1 MKTNKL
7 PKSAWSDSQA
17 AGSQSKQ
24 TSQPSQ
30 PHLTKNYLKKGQMNK
45 SRLKIDKPSEAG
57 NASNDASYHYDH
69 YNSANDEHSN
79 HLVTDTSAY
88 DSYFG
93 YKSVKKSLPEATESA
108 MIKNSSHKASSMSSI
123 ETSDMKSKTS
133 TSNVARHDKNNNK
146 SDESSQDSQNPRIN
160 HGYKKAHSYQKVT
173 KTTDINID
181 ENLKVDTQSSKLHSV
196 GDDMVE
202 GQADAIATKD
212 SLTKKNK
219 TKTSDSKTKN
229 HLSADTADAAVT
241 EIPERIFMN
250 GLIKHTG
257 IALAIIIPLAAF
269 SAYAATP
276 TVTTAA
282 KANVTANATTDKT
295 STKTLSIKPSA
306 IIHKS
311 ASVPTT
317 VDSVDLKKYA
327 GTWYEIGR
335 LPMYF
340 QRNCASDVTAN
351 YVEKTDGS
359 GIKVINQCKAQDGS
373 DIVAEGLA
381 KPVDATGSKLKV
393 TFLPSWIRWLPVGRA
408 DYWVLARDAD
418 YKTAL
423 VGTPDKD
430 YLWLLARSPNVS
442 QETYAKYRQIAQ
454 QQGYDLKEFKLT
466 PQTNQTVKLV
476 P

>member
-7 PKSAWSDSQA
+7 PKSAWPDSQA
-17 AGSQSKQ
+17 AGSQSQQ
-24 TSQPSQ
+24 TKSSQ
-30 PHLTKNYLKKGQMNK
+30 HYLDKNYLKKGYRKTDNTSQ
-45 SRLKIDKPSEAG
+45 SSD
-57 NASNDASYHYDH
+57 ASNDASYHND
-69 YNSANDEHSN
+69 SANDMSVDDVALKAPATDNKFVYKKSGQNAPKAAKSVLIDSSN
-79 HLVTDTSAY
+79 HDQNNHNTS
-88 DSYFG
+88 F
-93 YKSVKKSLPEATESA
+93 KST
-108 MIKNSSHKASSMSSI
+108 
-123 ETSDMKSKTS
+123 
-133 TSNVARHDKNNNK
+133 
-146 SDESSQDSQNPRIN
+146 QDLQSRSFQDGG
-160 HGYKKAHSYQKVT
+160 GYKKAPAYKKVQKT
-173 KTTDINID
+173 TDINTTDINID
-181 ENLKVDTQSSKLHSV
+181 
-196 GDDMVE
+196 
-202 GQADAIATKD
+202 
-212 SLTKKNK
+212 
-219 TKTSDSKTKN
+219 
-229 HLSADTADAAVT
+229 AAVDISAKSLNGNT
-241 EIPERIFMN
+241 KSNKSITAETVDADDGNEDMGLPTIPERIFMN

-276 TVTTAA
+276 PVNSAA

-295 STKTLSIKPSA
+295 STETLSIKPNA

-340 QRNCASDVTAN
+340 QRNCASDVTAT
-351 YVEKTDGS
+351 YIEKTDGS

-373 DIVAEGLA
+373 AITAEGLA
-381 KPVDATGSKLKV
+381 KPADSTGSKLKV

-423 VGTPDKD
+423 VGTPDKE

-454 QQGYDLKEFKLT
+454 KQGYDLKEFKLT

>member
-7 PKSAWSDSQA
+7 PKSAWPDSQA
-17 AGSQSKQ
+17 AGSQSQRTKL
-24 TSQPSQ
+24 SQ
-30 PHLTKNYLKKGQMNK
+30 HYLDKNYLKKGYRKTDNTSQ
-45 SRLKIDKPSEAG
+45 SSD
-57 NASNDASYHYDH
+57 ASNDASYHND
-69 YNSANDEHSN
+69 SANDV
-79 HLVTDTSAY
+79 LVDAVALKALATDNE
-88 DSYFG
+88 FG
-93 YKSVKKSLPEATESA
+93 YKKIGQNAPKAVTSALIQKSNHRQDNDNTSA
-108 MIKNSSHKASSMSSI
+108 KSTQDAQSNHAKNNSSQSSSLRNGG
-123 ETSDMKSKTS
+123 E
-133 TSNVARHDKNNNK
+133 
-146 SDESSQDSQNPRIN
+146 
-160 HGYKKAHSYQKVT
+160 YKKAQAYKKVQ
-173 KTTDINID
+173 KTTDIN
-181 ENLKVDTQSSKLHSV
+181 
-196 GDDMVE
+196 M
-202 GQADAIATKD
+202 
-212 SLTKKNK
+212 
-219 TKTSDSKTKN
+219 
-229 HLSADTADAAVT
+229 DAAVGSPT
-241 EIPERIFMN
+241 KILMRNPKSNNPITSEEIGLETSKANHKAVDTDDVNEEMGLTTIPERIFMN

-276 TVTTAA
+276 PVNTAA
-282 KANVTANATTDKT
+282 KATVTANATTDKS
-295 STKTLSIKPSA
+295 STQTLSIKPNA

-340 QRNCASDVTAN
+340 QRNCASDVTAT
-351 YVEKTDGS
+351 YIEKTDGS

-373 DIVAEGLA
+373 VISAEGLA
-381 KPVDATGSKLKV
+381 KPADATGSKLKV
-393 TFLPSWIRWLPVGRA
+393 TFLPTWIRWVPVGRA

-454 QQGYDLKEFKLT
+454 KQGYDLKEFKLT

>member
-17 AGSQSKQ
+17 AGSQSQQ
-24 TSQPSQ
+24 TGQSSQ
-30 PHLTKNYLKKGQMNK
+30 HYLGKNCLEKSYLKKGYINK
-45 SRLKIDKPSEAG
+45 DYLVKRHLKADSALQTG
-57 NASNDASYHYDH
+57 HASNDASYHYDH
-69 YNSANDEHSN
+69 FDSANDYNSANEEYSK
-79 HLVTDTSAY
+79 HLATDTSAH

-93 YKSVKKSLPEATESA
+93 YKRVEKSLAEATESA
-108 MIKNSSHKASSMSSI
+108 MIKKSNRKASSSSLKA
-123 ETSDMKSKTS
+123 SDMKSYPS
-133 TSNVARHDKNNNK
+133 TNEVSSNNNNK
-146 SDESSQDSQNPRIN
+146 SSQPA
-160 HGYKKAHSYQKVT
+160 HGYKKAHSYQKVK
-173 KTTDINID
+173 KTTAIHID
-181 ENLKVDTQSSKLHSV
+181 ENVDTDTNTKSLMLQSIK
-196 GDDMVE
+196 GDMAT
-202 GQADAIATKD
+202 GQADAIN
-212 SLTKKNK
+212 SLTKAHH
-219 TKTSDSKTKN
+219 SKTNN
-229 HLSADTADAAVT
+229 HLSSETADAAIT

-276 TVTTAA
+276 PVNTAA

-295 STKTLSIKPSA
+295 STETLAIKPSA

-340 QRNCASDVTAN
+340 QRNCASDVTAT

-373 DIVAEGLA
+373 GITAEGLA
-381 KPVDATGSKLKV
+381 KPADSTGSKLKV
-393 TFLPSWIRWLPVGRA
+393 TFLPSWIRWLPVGLA
-408 DYWVLARDAD
+408 DYWILAHDAD

-466 PQTNQTVKLV
+466 TQTNQTVKLV

>member
-1 MKTNKL
+1 
-7 PKSAWSDSQA
+7 
-17 AGSQSKQ
+17 
-24 TSQPSQ
+24 
-30 PHLTKNYLKKGQMNK
+30 
-45 SRLKIDKPSEAG
+45 
-57 NASNDASYHYDH
+57 
-69 YNSANDEHSN
+69 
-79 HLVTDTSAY
+79 
-88 DSYFG
+88 
-93 YKSVKKSLPEATESA
+93 
-108 MIKNSSHKASSMSSI
+108 
-123 ETSDMKSKTS
+123 
-133 TSNVARHDKNNNK
+133 
-146 SDESSQDSQNPRIN
+146 
-160 HGYKKAHSYQKVT
+160 
-173 KTTDINID
+173 
-181 ENLKVDTQSSKLHSV
+181 
-196 GDDMVE
+196 
-202 GQADAIATKD
+202 
-212 SLTKKNK
+212 
-219 TKTSDSKTKN
+219 
-229 HLSADTADAAVT
+229 
-241 EIPERIFMN
+241 MN

-276 TVTTAA
+276 PATTAA

-340 QRNCASDVTAN
+340 QRNCTSDVTAN

-381 KPVDATGSKLKV
+381 KPADATGSKLKV
-393 TFLPSWIRWLPVGRA
+393 TFLPSWVRWLPVGRA

>member
-7 PKSAWSDSQA
+7 PKSAWPDSQA
-17 AGSQSKQ
+17 AGSQSQQ
-24 TSQPSQ
+24 TKLSQ
-30 PHLTKNYLKKGQMNK
+30 HYLDKNYLKKGYRNTDNNSQ
-45 SRLKIDKPSEAG
+45 SSD
-57 NASNDASYHYDH
+57 ASNDASYHND
-69 YNSANDEHSN
+69 SANDVSVDDVA
-79 HLVTDTSAY
+79 LKASATDNE
-88 DSYFG
+88 FG
-93 YKSVKKSLPEATESA
+93 YKKIGQNALIAATPALIQKSNHRQYNDNTSA
-108 MIKNSSHKASSMSSI
+108 KSTQDLQSNSFQDRGGYEKAH
-123 ETSDMKSKTS
+123 
-133 TSNVARHDKNNNK
+133 A
-146 SDESSQDSQNPRIN
+146 
-160 HGYKKAHSYQKVT
+160 YKKVQ

-181 ENLKVDTQSSKLHSV
+181 AAVDSSAKSLIESNNFNKSITAETVDTDNV
-196 GDDMVE
+196 NEDM
-202 GQADAIATKD
+202 GLPT
-212 SLTKKNK
+212 
-219 TKTSDSKTKN
+219 
-229 HLSADTADAAVT
+229 
-241 EIPERIFMN
+241 IPERIFMN

-276 TVTTAA
+276 PVNTAA
-282 KANVTANATTDKT
+282 KATVTANVTTDKT
-295 STKTLSIKPSA
+295 STETLSIKPNA

-340 QRNCASDVTAN
+340 QRNCASDVTAT

-373 DIVAEGLA
+373 AISAEGLA
-381 KPVDATGSKLKV
+381 KPADATGSKLKV
-393 TFLPSWIRWLPVGRA
+393 TFLPSWIRWVPVGRA

-454 QQGYDLKEFKLT
+454 KQGYDLKEFKLT

>member
-7 PKSAWSDSQA
+7 PQSAWSDTKE

-24 TSQPSQ
+24 TTQSRHY
-30 PHLTKNYLKKGQMNK
+30 HLNEDSTRQTGH
-45 SRLKIDKPSEAG
+45 
-57 NASNDASYHYDH
+57 ASNDASYNHDNLNDRYSTHLAKKTSSKDH
-69 YNSANDEHSN
+69 
-79 HLVTDTSAY
+79 
-88 DSYFG
+88 YFG
-93 YKSVKKSLPEATESA
+93 YKSADKSPLRAKEST
-108 MIKNSSHKASSMSSI
+108 MTNS
-123 ETSDMKSKTS
+123 
-133 TSNVARHDKNNNK
+133 NNNK
-146 SDESSQDSQNPRIN
+146 DGDSKYSESSNFVSD
-160 HGYKKAHSYQKVT
+160 YC
-173 KTTDINID
+173 
-181 ENLKVDTQSSKLHSV
+181 
-196 GDDMVE
+196 
-202 GQADAIATKD
+202 TKD
-212 SLTKKNK
+212 SGHCTNDYKWSQELSEKEPLISDFLGDKINGSINSPVQKESGQNRHSTQN
-219 TKTSDSKTKN
+219 TDSSSTSTYSSYK
-229 HLSADTADAAVT
+229 

-276 TVTTAA
+276 PVNATADI
-282 KANVTANATTDKT
+282 TANATTDRT
-295 STKTLSIKPSA
+295 TTETLSIKPSA

-311 ASVPTT
+311 ASTPTT
-317 VDSVDLKKYA
+317 VDSVDLKKYT

-351 YVEKTDGS
+351 YTEKTDGS
-359 GIKVINQCKAQDGS
+359 GIIVTNKCVQKDGS
-373 DIVAEGLA
+373 GITSEGIA
-381 KPVDATGSKLKV
+381 KPVDESGSKLKV

-423 VGTPDKD
+423 VGTPDKK
-430 YLWLLARSPNVS
+430 YLWLLARSPNVT

-466 PQTNQTVKLV
+466 SQTNQTVSLV

>member
-7 PKSAWSDSQA
+7 PKSAWPDSQA
-17 AGSQSKQ
+17 AGSQSQQ
-24 TSQPSQ
+24 TKSSQ
-30 PHLTKNYLKKGQMNK
+30 HYLDKNYLKKGYRKTDNTSQ
-45 SRLKIDKPSEAG
+45 SSD
-57 NASNDASYHYDH
+57 ASNDASYHND
-69 YNSANDEHSN
+69 SANDMPVGDVTLKASATDNEFVYKKSGQNAPKAAKSVLIDSSN
-79 HLVTDTSAY
+79 HDQNNHNTS
-88 DSYFG
+88 F
-93 YKSVKKSLPEATESA
+93 KST
-108 MIKNSSHKASSMSSI
+108 
-123 ETSDMKSKTS
+123 
-133 TSNVARHDKNNNK
+133 
-146 SDESSQDSQNPRIN
+146 QDLQSRSFQDGG
-160 HGYKKAHSYQKVT
+160 GYKKAPAYKKVQKT
-173 KTTDINID
+173 TDINTTDINID
-181 ENLKVDTQSSKLHSV
+181 
-196 GDDMVE
+196 
-202 GQADAIATKD
+202 
-212 SLTKKNK
+212 
-219 TKTSDSKTKN
+219 
-229 HLSADTADAAVT
+229 AAVDISAKSLNGNT
-241 EIPERIFMN
+241 KSNKSITAETVDADDGNEDMGLPTIPERIFMN

-276 TVTTAA
+276 PVNTAA
-282 KANVTANATTDKT
+282 KAGVTANATTDKT
-295 STKTLSIKPSA
+295 STETLSIKPNA
-306 IIHKS
+306 IIHKA

-340 QRNCASDVTAN
+340 QRNCASDVTAT
-351 YVEKTDGS
+351 YIEKTDGS

-373 DIVAEGLA
+373 AITAEGLA
-381 KPVDATGSKLKV
+381 KPADASGSKLKV

-454 QQGYDLKEFKLT
+454 KQGYDLKEFKLT

>member
-17 AGSQSKQ
+17 AGSQSQQ
-24 TSQPSQ
+24 TGQSSQ
-30 PHLTKNYLKKGQMNK
+30 HYLGKNCLGKSYLKKGYINK
-45 SRLKIDKPSEAG
+45 DYLSKGHLKADSALQTG
-57 NASNDASYHYDH
+57 YASNDASYHYDH
-69 YNSANDEHSN
+69 FDSANEEYSK
-79 HLVTDTSAY
+79 HLATDTSAH

-93 YKSVKKSLPEATESA
+93 YKRVEKSLAEATESA
-108 MIKNSSHKASSMSSI
+108 MINKSNRKASSSSLKA
-123 ETSDMKSKTS
+123 SDMKSYPS
-133 TSNVARHDKNNNK
+133 TNEVSSNNNNK
-146 SDESSQDSQNPRIN
+146 SSQPA
-160 HGYKKAHSYQKVT
+160 HGYKKAHSYQKVK
-173 KTTDINID
+173 KTTAIHID
-181 ENLKVDTQSSKLHSV
+181 ENVDTDTDANTKSLMLQSIK
-196 GDDMVE
+196 GDMAT
-202 GQADAIATKD
+202 GQADAIN
-212 SLTKKNK
+212 SLTKKN
-219 TKTSDSKTKN
+219 DSKTNHSKTNN
-229 HLSADTADAAVT
+229 HLSSETADAAIT

-276 TVTTAA
+276 PVNTAA

-295 STKTLSIKPSA
+295 STETLAIKPSA

-340 QRNCASDVTAN
+340 QRNCASDVTAT

-373 DIVAEGLA
+373 GITAEGLA
-381 KPVDATGSKLKV
+381 KPADTTGSKLKV

-408 DYWVLARDAD
+408 DYWILAHDAD

-466 PQTNQTVKLV
+466 TQTNQTVKLV

>member
-17 AGSQSKQ
+17 AGSQSQQ
-24 TSQPSQ
+24 TGQSSQ
-30 PHLTKNYLKKGQMNK
+30 HYLGKNCLEKSYLKKDYLVK
-45 SRLKIDKPSEAG
+45 RHLKADSALQTG
-57 NASNDASYHYDH
+57 YASNDASYHYDH
-69 YNSANDEHSN
+69 FDSANDYDSANEEYSK
-79 HLVTDTSAY
+79 HLATDTSAH

-93 YKSVKKSLPEATESA
+93 YKRVEKSLAEATESA
-108 MIKNSSHKASSMSSI
+108 MIKKSNRKASSSSLKA
-123 ETSDMKSKTS
+123 SDMKSYPS
-133 TSNVARHDKNNNK
+133 TNEVSSNNNNK
-146 SDESSQDSQNPRIN
+146 SSQPA
-160 HGYKKAHSYQKVT
+160 HGYKKAHSYQKVK
-173 KTTDINID
+173 KTTAIHID
-181 ENLKVDTQSSKLHSV
+181 ENVDTDTDANTKSLMLQSIK
-196 GDDMVE
+196 GDMAT
-202 GQADAIATKD
+202 GQADAIN
-212 SLTKKNK
+212 SLTKANH
-219 TKTSDSKTKN
+219 SKTNN
-229 HLSADTADAAVT
+229 HLSSETADAAIT

-276 TVTTAA
+276 PVNTAA

-295 STKTLSIKPSA
+295 STETLAIKPSA

-340 QRNCASDVTAN
+340 QRNCASDVTAT

-373 DIVAEGLA
+373 GITAEGLA
-381 KPVDATGSKLKV
+381 KPADSTGSKLKV

-408 DYWVLARDAD
+408 DYWILAHDAD

-466 PQTNQTVKLV
+466 TQTNQTVKLV

>member
-7 PKSAWSDSQA
+7 PKSVWSDSEA
-17 AGSQSKQ
+17 AGSQS
-24 TSQPSQ
+24 
-30 PHLTKNYLKKGQMNK
+30 PHTDQLPKYKMNK
-45 SRLKIDKPSEAG
+45 DQATPAG
-57 NASNDASYHYDH
+57 NIDRASNDASYNNVGFSKEYLETLAQDM
-69 YNSANDEHSN
+69 SQQ
-79 HLVTDTSAY
+79 TSFF
-88 DSYFG
+88 D
-93 YKSVKKSLPEATESA
+93 YKCVKKTHVSVL
-108 MIKNSSHKASSMSSI
+108 NSNLIDNSTFNASTAEVDCI
-123 ETSDMKSKTS
+123 KTS
-133 TSNVARHDKNNNK
+133 IFKEFEQSIVETPHIMSPKNAASVA
-146 SDESSQDSQNPRIN
+146 
-160 HGYKKAHSYQKVT
+160 
-173 KTTDINID
+173 
-181 ENLKVDTQSSKLHSV
+181 
-196 GDDMVE
+196 
-202 GQADAIATKD
+202 
-212 SLTKKNK
+212 
-219 TKTSDSKTKN
+219 
-229 HLSADTADAAVT
+229 

-276 TVTTAA
+276 PMTQAVASKHMT
-282 KANVTANATTDKT
+282 NATAEV
-295 STKTLSIKPSA
+295 LAVEPSS

-311 ASVPTT
+311 AITPTT
-317 VDSVDLKKYA
+317 VNSVDLNKYA

-351 YVEKTDGS
+351 YVKKTDGS
-359 GIKVINQCKAQDGS
+359 GIKVINQCKAEDGS
-373 DIVAEGLA
+373 NIIAEGLA
-381 KPVDATGSKLKV
+381 KPADATGSKLKV

-408 DYWVLARDAD
+408 DYWVLARDPD

-423 VGTPDKD
+423 VGTPDKK

-466 PQTNQTVKLV
+466 SQSKQTVDLI

>member
-7 PKSAWSDSQA
+7 PQSAWSDSQA
-17 AGSQSKQ
+17 AGSQSQQ
-24 TSQPSQ
+24 TGQSSQHYLGKSY
-30 PHLTKNYLKKGQMNK
+30 LEKNYLKKDYINK
-45 SRLKIDKPSEAG
+45 DYLSKGHLKADSALQTG
-57 NASNDASYHYDH
+57 HASNDASYHYDH
-69 YNSANDEHSN
+69 FVSANEEYSK
-79 HLVTDTSAY
+79 HLATDTSAH

-93 YKSVKKSLPEATESA
+93 YKRVEKSLAEATESA
-108 MIKNSSHKASSMSSI
+108 MIKNSNRKASSSSLKA
-123 ETSDMKSKTS
+123 SDMKSYPS
-133 TSNVARHDKNNNK
+133 TNEVSSNNNNK
-146 SDESSQDSQNPRIN
+146 SSQPA
-160 HGYKKAHSYQKVT
+160 HGYKKADSYQKVK
-173 KTTDINID
+173 KTTAIHID
-181 ENLKVDTQSSKLHSV
+181 KNVDTDTDANTKSLMLQSIK
-196 GDDMVE
+196 GNMAT
-202 GQADAIATKD
+202 GQADAIN
-212 SLTKKNK
+212 SLTK
-219 TKTSDSKTKN
+219 THHSKTHN
-229 HLSADTADAAVT
+229 HLSSETADAAIT

-276 TVTTAA
+276 PVNTAA
-282 KANVTANATTDKT
+282 KANVTANATTEKT
-295 STKTLSIKPSA
+295 STETLAIKPSA

-340 QRNCASDVTAN
+340 QRNCASDVTAT

-373 DIVAEGLA
+373 GITAEGLA
-381 KPVDATGSKLKV
+381 KPADTTGSKLKV

-408 DYWVLARDAD
+408 DYWILAHDAD

-442 QETYAKYRQIAQ
+442 QETYANYRQIAQ

-466 PQTNQTVKLV
+466 TQTNQTVKLV

>member
-17 AGSQSKQ
+17 AGSQSQQ
-24 TSQPSQ
+24 TGQSSQHYLGKSY
-30 PHLTKNYLKKGQMNK
+30 LEKNYLKKDYLSK
-45 SRLKIDKPSEAG
+45 SHLKADSALQTG
-57 NASNDASYHYDH
+57 HASNDASYHYDH
-69 YNSANDEHSN
+69 FVSANEEYSK
-79 HLVTDTSAY
+79 HLATDTSAH

-93 YKSVKKSLPEATESA
+93 YKRVEKSLAEATESA
-108 MIKNSSHKASSMSSI
+108 MIKNSNRKASSSSLKA
-123 ETSDMKSKTS
+123 SDMKSYPS
-133 TSNVARHDKNNNK
+133 TNEVSSNNNNK
-146 SDESSQDSQNPRIN
+146 SSQPA
-160 HGYKKAHSYQKVT
+160 HGYKKAHSYQKVK
-173 KTTDINID
+173 KTTAIHID
-181 ENLKVDTQSSKLHSV
+181 ENVDTDANTKSLMLQSIK
-196 GDDMVE
+196 GNMAT
-202 GQADAIATKD
+202 GQADAIN
-212 SLTKKNK
+212 SLTKKNEFK
-219 TKTSDSKTKN
+219 ANHSKTNN
-229 HLSADTADAAVT
+229 HLSSETADAAIT

-276 TVTTAA
+276 PVNTAA

-295 STKTLSIKPSA
+295 STETLAIKPSA

-340 QRNCASDVTAN
+340 QRNCASDVTAT

-373 DIVAEGLA
+373 GITAEGLA
-381 KPVDATGSKLKV
+381 KPADTTGSKLKV

-408 DYWVLARDAD
+408 DYWILAHDAD

-442 QETYAKYRQIAQ
+442 QETYANYRQIAQ

-466 PQTNQTVKLV
+466 TQTNQTVKLA

>member
-7 PKSAWSDSQA
+7 PKSAWPDSQA
-17 AGSQSKQ
+17 AGSQSQQ
-24 TSQPSQ
+24 TKSSQ
-30 PHLTKNYLKKGQMNK
+30 HYLDKNYLKKGYRKTDNTSQ
-45 SRLKIDKPSEAG
+45 SSD
-57 NASNDASYHYDH
+57 ASNDASYHND
-69 YNSANDEHSN
+69 SANDMPVGDVTLKASATDNEFVYKKSGQNAPKAAKSVLIDSSN
-79 HLVTDTSAY
+79 HDQNNHNTS
-88 DSYFG
+88 F
-93 YKSVKKSLPEATESA
+93 KSTQDLQS
-108 MIKNSSHKASSMSSI
+108 NSF
-123 ETSDMKSKTS
+123 
-133 TSNVARHDKNNNK
+133 
-146 SDESSQDSQNPRIN
+146 QNGG
-160 HGYKKAHSYQKVT
+160 GYKKAPAYKKVQKT
-173 KTTDINID
+173 TDINTTDINID
-181 ENLKVDTQSSKLHSV
+181 AAVDISAKSLNGNTKSNKSITAETVDT
-196 GDDMVE
+196 DDGNEDM
-202 GQADAIATKD
+202 GLPT
-212 SLTKKNK
+212 
-219 TKTSDSKTKN
+219 
-229 HLSADTADAAVT
+229 
-241 EIPERIFMN
+241 IPERIFMN

-276 TVTTAA
+276 PVNTAA
-282 KANVTANATTDKT
+282 KAGVTANATTAKT
-295 STKTLSIKPSA
+295 VTETLSIKPNA
-306 IIHKS
+306 IIYKS

-340 QRNCASDVTAN
+340 QRNCASDVTAT
-351 YVEKTDGS
+351 YIEKTDGS
-359 GIKVINQCKAQDGS
+359 GIKVFNQCKAQDGS
-373 DIVAEGLA
+373 AITAEGLA
-381 KPVDATGSKLKV
+381 KPADASGSKLKV

-454 QQGYDLKEFKLT
+454 KQGYDLKEFKLT
-466 PQTNQTVKLV
+466 LQTNQTVKLV

>member
-17 AGSQSKQ
+17 AGSQSQQ

-30 PHLTKNYLKKGQMNK
+30 PHLTKNYLKKGQINK
-45 SRLKIDKPSEAG
+45 GHLKTDKPSEAG

-69 YNSANDEHSN
+69 YDSANDEHSN

-108 MIKNSSHKASSMSSI
+108 MIKNSNHKASSISGI
-123 ETSDMKSKTS
+123 ETSDMKSKPS
-133 TSNVARHDKNNNK
+133 TNNIARHNKNNK
-146 SDESSQDSQNPRIN
+146 SAESFQDSQSPRIN

-196 GDDMVE
+196 EDDMVE
-202 GQADAIATKD
+202 GQSDAIATKD
-212 SLTKKNK
+212 SLTKKNQ
-219 TKTSDSKTKN
+219 TKASDSKTKN
-229 HLSADTADAAVT
+229 HLYADTADAI

-276 TVTTAA
+276 PVTTAA
-282 KANVTANATTDKT
+282 KANVTANATTDKA
-295 STKTLSIKPSA
+295 STETLSIKPSA

-373 DIVAEGLA
+373 VITAEGLA
-381 KPVDATGSKLKV
+381 KPADATGSKLKV
-393 TFLPSWIRWLPVGRA
+393 TFLPSWVRWLPVGRA

>member
-1 MKTNKL
+1 
-7 PKSAWSDSQA
+7 
-17 AGSQSKQ
+17 
-24 TSQPSQ
+24 
-30 PHLTKNYLKKGQMNK
+30 
-45 SRLKIDKPSEAG
+45 
-57 NASNDASYHYDH
+57 
-69 YNSANDEHSN
+69 
-79 HLVTDTSAY
+79 
-88 DSYFG
+88 
-93 YKSVKKSLPEATESA
+93 
-108 MIKNSSHKASSMSSI
+108 
-123 ETSDMKSKTS
+123 
-133 TSNVARHDKNNNK
+133 
-146 SDESSQDSQNPRIN
+146 
-160 HGYKKAHSYQKVT
+160 
-173 KTTDINID
+173 
-181 ENLKVDTQSSKLHSV
+181 
-196 GDDMVE
+196 
-202 GQADAIATKD
+202 
-212 SLTKKNK
+212 
-219 TKTSDSKTKN
+219 
-229 HLSADTADAAVT
+229 
-241 EIPERIFMN
+241 MN

-276 TVTTAA
+276 PVNTVA
-282 KANVTANATTDKT
+282 KAGVTANATTDKT
-295 STKTLSIKPSA
+295 STETLSIKPNA
-306 IIHKS
+306 IIHKA

-340 QRNCASDVTAN
+340 QRNCASDVTAT
-351 YVEKTDGS
+351 YIEKTDGS

-373 DIVAEGLA
+373 AITAEGLA
-381 KPVDATGSKLKV
+381 KPVDASGSKLKV

-408 DYWVLARDAD
+408 DYWILARDAD

-454 QQGYDLKEFKLT
+454 KQGYDLKEFKLT